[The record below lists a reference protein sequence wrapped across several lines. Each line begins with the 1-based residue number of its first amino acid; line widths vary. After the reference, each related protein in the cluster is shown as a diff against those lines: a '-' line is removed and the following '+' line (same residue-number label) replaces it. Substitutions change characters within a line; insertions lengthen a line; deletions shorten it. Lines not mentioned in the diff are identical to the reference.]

1 MSRSDDAER
10 RRKRAA
16 DTAACRSRQPRGV
29 ELFKFEAGAFEY
41 DLAIKFA
48 GLKENQLTNKSA
60 VKAALGRLLR
70 KGLVALVLQEQQR
83 RR

>member
-1 MSRSDDAER
+1 MARPPDDAER

-16 DTAACRSRQPRGV
+16 DTAACRSRQRRGV

-48 GLKENQLTNKSA
+48 GLKESQLTNKNA

-70 KGLVALVLQEQQR
+70 KALVALVLQEEQKR
-83 RR
+83 